1 MIKLLAVIGPTAS
14 GKTDLG
20 VELARQ
26 HNGEVISVDSRQIY
40 LGMDIGTAKAAKRP
54 NIDPFDPCLDTKGL
68 WRETV
73 MVEDVPHYL
82 LDILRPD
89 QRYTAFD
96 FKGQAEALIADM
108 VSRGKVPILVGGTGL
123 YFNALL
129 FDYEAAPT
137 PSFDPE
143 LKARLHQRY
152 LAGEVEILAEE
163 LRRLDPVSA
172 AKIHPNNPHHL
183 LRALEY
189 ALVVGKPK
197 SETVARTADP
207 RYDVSFY
214 AKELS
219 RAELYE
225 RINLR
230 VDLMLEAG
238 LVKETKKLL
247 EHYPLGSGPLSSI
260 GYAEIGDYLAGKAT
274 LNEAAELIK
283 QKTRNYAKR
292 QMTWFRKYANIKY
305 V

>member
-20 VELARQ
+20 IELAKQ
-26 HNGEVISVDSRQIY
+26 HDGEVISVDSRQIY

-54 NIDPFDPCLDTKGL
+54 NVDPFDQSLDTTEL
-68 WRETV
+68 WREPV
-73 MVEDVPHYL
+73 MVEGVPHYL

-96 FKGQAEALIADM
+96 FKRQAETLIAGM
-108 VSRGKVPILVGGTGL
+108 VSRGKMPILVGGTGL

-129 FDYEAAPT
+129 FDYEAAST

-143 LKARLHQRY
+143 LKANLHQRY
-152 LAGEVEILAEE
+152 LAGEAEILAEE
-163 LRRLDPVSA
+163 LRKLDPVSA

-197 SETVARTADP
+197 SETVARAAEP
-207 RYDVSFY
+207 RYDVAFY

-219 RAELYE
+219 REVLYE

-238 LVKETKKLL
+238 LVEETKKLL
-247 EHYPLGSGPLSSI
+247 EHYALGSGPLSSI
-260 GYAEIGDYLAGKAT
+260 GYAEISDYLAGKTT
-274 LNEAAELIK
+274 LAEAAELIK

-292 QMTWFRKYANIKY
+292 QMTWFRQYAKLK
-305 V
+305 

>member
-20 VELARQ
+20 IELAKQ
-26 HNGEVISVDSRQIY
+26 HGGEVISVDSRQIY

-54 NIDPFDPCLDTKGL
+54 NVDPFDQSLDTTEL
-68 WRETV
+68 WREPV
-73 MVEDVPHYL
+73 MVEGVPHYL

-96 FKGQAEALIADM
+96 FKRQAEALIAGM
-108 VSRGKVPILVGGTGL
+108 VSRGKIPILVGGTGL
-123 YFNALL
+123 YFNTLL
-129 FDYEAAPT
+129 FNYKAAPT
-137 PSFDPE
+137 HSFDPE
-143 LKARLHQRY
+143 LKANLHKRY
-152 LAGEVEILAEE
+152 LAGEAEILAEE
-163 LRRLDPVSA
+163 LRKLDPVSA

-189 ALVVGKPK
+189 ALVVGSPK
-197 SETVARTADP
+197 SETVARTAEP
-207 RYDVSFY
+207 HYNVVFY

-219 RAELYE
+219 REVLYE

-230 VDLMLEAG
+230 VDLMLAAG
-238 LVKETKKLL
+238 LVEETKKLL
-247 EHYPLGSGPLSSI
+247 EHYALGSGPLSSI
-260 GYAEIGDYLAGKAT
+260 GYGEISDYLAGKTT
-274 LNEAAELIK
+274 LAEAAELIK

-305 V
+305 I